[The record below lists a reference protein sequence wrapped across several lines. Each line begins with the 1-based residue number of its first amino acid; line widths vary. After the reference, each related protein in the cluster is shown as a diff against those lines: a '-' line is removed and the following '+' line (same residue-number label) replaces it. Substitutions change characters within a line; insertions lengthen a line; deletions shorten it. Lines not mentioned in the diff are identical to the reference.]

1 MPAPAVGAAAMRLL
15 GFFGK
20 GGKGTA
26 ALEALDAVKKGV
38 NAVSK
43 SIDALKG
50 NWDELNDIAFK
61 TARTMA
67 LSREQA
73 EAFNQQLMTSTKEL
87 AAQFGIT
94 AKEIAEFQKNYAEAV
109 GRNIILTKEQISH
122 MAALSKITDSATAQK
137 LVDEF
142 DKVGAGIARATAY
155 TGRLQERAKALG
167 VSPSKATKMMADNI
181 KLAASYSFRNGVNDI
196 EKMALKAAG
205 LRLEMSQVASALDKF
220 QNIEDA
226 ITNSAEL
233 QLLGG
238 SIGAAFSNPMAVM
251 YQAKADPEAF
261 MENIVNSLKG
271 KGTYDEKTGTVKF
284 DPVTLDIM
292 KAAAKTLGMSAEQL
306 SNTAMASVQNEKVK
320 QELEENGAAGRFT
333 DKELELL
340 QNLSRTN
347 VNDNGKH
354 FVTFF
359 KDGREQTKEISDLT
373 NEELQ
378 IAKDSQMTEE
388 QMFDDVQQIKEILE
402 RVHGRAR
409 ETVSYKEQ
417 KEGWSEWWATAR
429 ADVADIFYKP
439 FARVFNTVTNAV
451 IGKQYFSTG
460 GIAKPL
466 HAAEGTIVPGDSYT
480 GDKVPAMLNSGEM
493 VLNPMQQKSMFNM
506 IQSLALRGGMF
517 YGMNK
522 IGGKMG
528 VGGIGSTMLLANVL
542 GGEDTGISEI
552 IEAHYLKKFL
562 KSLSPFKKS
571 IEGIGE
577 VAETAAEQTNTFGT
591 RWSELTDTLSS
602 DWKSL
607 TKKVSGAT
615 KKFFTTGRLGKVTNG
630 VSQAASFIKGK
641 ASSYGRTSKK
651 FFTTGKGG
659 RIVSGVKTATTA
671 ISGKASSYGR
681 VFASNAKLIGEQIG
695 KYTVKPLAKVGK
707 SIIDS
712 KPVVGARGWAET
724 KYYRGKL
731 GYRDFKDKVFKP
743 KSQEYSRLIKNL
755 FNDGSKA
762 QASKAASRLQTPEIA
777 MTGRKTGVV
786 KQTVSKATESA
797 KSITSTLK
805 NSKALGYVGKA
816 GKVLGKVAKPI
827 NTVLSVAGA
836 VSGIAGAK
844 SEYDKKVEE
853 LNGKNMSAK
862 DKAIAKDKAEKERNT
877 TIGTSVGKT
886 AGNIGGWAAGAATGA
901 AIGSIIPV
909 AGTAIG
915 GLIGLVG
922 GLIGSHYG
930 EKALG
935 WVGGKVGGMF
945 GGNNAEKFEKPAHAQ
960 EGLIVPGNSYTGD
973 KVPIK
978 ANSGEMILDQNKQK
992 NLFSML
998 SNPISSTVKALPDL
1012 SSFMKVLP
1020 PVALA
1025 SAAAKTVGIGKSDIN
1040 LHVSGTIK
1048 LEGNGKSAD
1057 IDIAKLLDT
1066 PEFKRQLT
1074 DMLTKSMNENS
1085 NAGKYNKE
1093 SSWGNMANQWN
1104 KTGK

>member
-1 MPAPAVGAAAMRLL
+1 MALPAAALMRLV

-26 ALEALDAVKKGV
+26 ALEGLDAVKRGV
-38 NAVSK
+38 NAISK

-137 LVDEF
+137 LIDEF
-142 DKVGAGIARATAY
+142 DKVGVGIARATAY

-167 VSPSKATKMMADNI
+167 ISPSKATKMMADNI
-181 KLAASYSFRNGVNDI
+181 RLAASYSFRNGVNDI
-196 EKMALKAAG
+196 EKMALRASS
-205 LRLEMSQVASALDKF
+205 LRMDMNAVMSATEKF
-220 QNIEDA
+220 ANIEDA
-226 ITNSAEL
+226 ITNSANI

-238 SIGAAFSNPMAVM
+238 SFAQNFSNPMGAM
-251 YQAKADPEAF
+251 YEAMADPKGF
-261 MENIVNSLKG
+261 MDRIEKTIEG
-271 KGTYDEKTGTVKF
+271 KGRYDEKTGTVQF
-284 DPVTLDIM
+284 DPVTM
-292 KAAAKTLGMSAEQL
+292 VQMREMAKSLGMSVEQL
-306 SNTAMASVQNEKVK
+306 TNPAMAKVQNAKVE
-320 QELEENGAAGRFT
+320 QELEASGARERFG
-333 DKELELL
+333 KRELELI

-347 VNDNGKH
+347 VDEKTGKH
-354 FVTFF
+354 FVTLFEN
-359 KDGREQTKEISDLT
+359 GEEVQVEISDLT
-373 NEELQ
+373 KEQLQ
-378 IAKDSQMTEE
+378 LAKDSQLTEE

-429 ADVADIFYKP
+429 ADVADVFYKP

-451 IGKQYFSTG
+451 IGKQYFSSG

-466 HAAEGTIVPGDSYT
+466 HGAEGMVVPGDSYS

-506 IQSLALRGGMF
+506 ISSMALVGGTA
-517 YGMNK
+517 YGMNRL
-522 IGGKMG
+522 GGKMG
-528 VGGIGSTMLLANVL
+528 VGGLGSTMILANAL
-542 GGEDTGISEI
+542 GGEDTGISEM

-571 IEGIGE
+571 IEEIGE
-577 VAETAAEQTNTFGT
+577 VAETTTESTSTFRT
-591 RWSELTDTLSS
+591 RWTELTDTLSN
-602 DWKSL
+602 DWKKL
-607 TKKVSGAT
+607 TRRVS
-615 KKFFTTGRLGKVTNG
+615 VM
-630 VSQAASFIKGK
+630 
-641 ASSYGRTSKK
+641 SKRYL
-651 FFTTGKGG
+651 TTGKLGKITRG
-659 RIVSGVKTATTA
+659 ARAARAA
-671 ISGKASSYGR
+671 ISGKASSYGKI
-681 VFASNAKLIGEQIG
+681 FAANAKVIGDQIG

-707 SIIDS
+707 SIINT
-712 KPVVGARGWAET
+712 KPIMAAREWADT
-724 KYYRGKL
+724 KYVRGKL
-731 GYRDFKDKVFKP
+731 GYKGFKENVLKP
-743 KSQEYSRLIKNL
+743 KSQEYSKLIRNL

-762 QASKAASRLQTPEIA
+762 QASKAASRLQTPEIS
-777 MTGRKTGVV
+777 MTGRKTNVV
-786 KQTVSKATESA
+786 NKAVSKATEGA

-827 NTVLSVAGA
+827 NAALSVVGA

-844 SEYDKKVEE
+844 SDYDKQLAEI
-853 LNGKNMSAK
+853 NRADMSGKQ
-862 DKAIAKDKAEKERNT
+862 KAIAKDKAEKERNAS
-877 TIGTSVGKT
+877 IGSSVGKT
-886 AGNIGGWAAGAATGA
+886 AGNIGGWAAGAAAGA
-901 AIGSIIPV
+901 ALGSVVPV
-909 AGTAIG
+909 VGTAIG
-915 GLIGLVG
+915 GLLG
-922 GLIGSHYG
+922 GLLGSHYG

-945 GGNNAEKFEKPAHAQ
+945 GGNNAEKYEKPAHAQ
-960 EGLIVPGNSYTGD
+960 NGLIVPGDSYTGD
-973 KVPIK
+973 KVPVM
-978 ANSGEMILDQNKQK
+978 ANSKEMILTQKQQST
-992 NLFSML
+992 LFNAI
-998 SNPISSTVKALPDL
+998 SNPISSAVKALPDL

-1025 SAAAKTVGIGKSDIN
+1025 SAATRAIGGGKTDVN

-1048 LEGNGKSAD
+1048 LEGGNKSAE
-1057 IDIAKLLDT
+1057 IDISKLIET
-1066 PEFKRQLT
+1066 PEFKRKLT
-1074 DMLTKSMNENS
+1074 DMLTKSLNENS
-1085 NAGKYNKE
+1085 NAGKRNME
-1093 SSWGNMANQWN
+1093 SERNNMAKQYNR
-1104 KTGK
+1104 TGS

>member
-1 MPAPAVGAAAMRLL
+1 MPAPAIGAAAMRLL

-26 ALEALDAVKKGV
+26 ALEFLDNAKRGV
-38 NAVSK
+38 NALSNAV
-43 SIDALKG
+43 DALKG

-94 AKEIAEFQKNYAEAV
+94 AKEIAEFQKTYAEAV

-122 MAALSKITDSATAQK
+122 MAALSKITDNATAQK
-137 LVDEF
+137 LIDEF

-181 KLAASYSFRNGVNDI
+181 RLAASYSFRNGVNDI
-196 EKMALKAAG
+196 EKMALRASS
-205 LRLEMSQVASALDKF
+205 LRMDMNAVMSATEKF
-220 QNIEDA
+220 ANIEDA
-226 ITNSAEL
+226 ITNSANI

-238 SIGAAFSNPMAVM
+238 SFAQNFSNPMGAM
-251 YQAKADPEAF
+251 YEAMADPKGF
-261 MENIVNSLKG
+261 MDRIEKTIEG
-271 KGTYDEKTGTVKF
+271 KGRYDEKTGTVQF
-284 DPVTLDIM
+284 DPVTM
-292 KAAAKTLGMSAEQL
+292 MQMREMAKTLGMSVDQL
-306 SNTAMASVQNEKVK
+306 TNPAMAKVQNAKVT
-320 QELEENGAAGRFT
+320 QELEASGAIGRFSP
-333 DKELELL
+333 KELELL

-347 VNDNGKH
+347 VDDNGKH
-354 FVTFF
+354 FVTLFEN
-359 KDGREQTKEISDLT
+359 GEEHQVEISKLT
-373 NEELQ
+373 NEQLQ
-378 IAKDSQMTEE
+378 LAKDSQLTEE

-409 ETVSYKEQ
+409 ETISYKEQ

-439 FARVFNTVTNAV
+439 FAKVFNTVTNAV
-451 IGKQYFSTG
+451 IGKQYFSGG

-466 HAAEGTIVPGDSYT
+466 HGAEGMVVPGDSYS

-506 IQSLALRGGMF
+506 ISSMALVGGTA
-517 YGMNK
+517 YGMNRL
-522 IGGKMG
+522 GGKMG
-528 VGGIGSTMLLANVL
+528 VGGLGSTMILANAL

-577 VAETAAEQTNTFGT
+577 VAETATEQTNTFGT
-591 RWSELTDTLSS
+591 RWTELTDTLSN
-602 DWKSL
+602 DWKKL
-607 TKKVSGAT
+607 TRRVS
-615 KKFFTTGRLGKVTNG
+615 VM
-630 VSQAASFIKGK
+630 
-641 ASSYGRTSKK
+641 SKRY
-651 FFTTGKGG
+651 FTTGKLGKITRG
-659 RIVSGVKTATTA
+659 AKAATTA
-671 ISGKASSYGR
+671 ISGKASSYGKI
-681 VFASNAKLIGEQIG
+681 FAANAKVIGDQIG

-707 SIIDS
+707 SIINT
-712 KPVVGARGWAET
+712 KPIMAARGWAET
-724 KYYRGKL
+724 KYLRGKL
-731 GYRDFKDKVFKP
+731 GYKGFKENVLKP
-743 KSQEYSRLIKNL
+743 KSQEYSKLIRNL

-762 QASKAASRLQTPEIA
+762 QASKAVSRLQTPEIA

-786 KQTVSKATESA
+786 KQAVSKATEGA

-816 GKVLGKVAKPI
+816 GKVLGKVAKPL
-827 NTVLSVAGA
+827 NAVLSVAGA
-836 VSGIAGAK
+836 VGGIAGAK

-853 LNGKNMSAK
+853 LNNKSMSAK
-862 DKAIAKDKAEKERNT
+862 DRAIAKDKAEKERNAS
-877 TIGTSVGKT
+877 IGSSVGKT
-886 AGNIGGWAAGAATGA
+886 AGNIGGWAAGAAAGA
-901 AIGSIIPV
+901 ALGSVVPV
-909 AGTAIG
+909 VGTAIG
-915 GLIGLVG
+915 GLLG
-922 GLIGSHYG
+922 GLLGSHYG

-945 GGNNAEKFEKPAHAQ
+945 GGNNAEKIEKPAHAQ
-960 EGLIVPGNSYTGD
+960 NGLIVPGNSYTGD
-973 KVPIK
+973 KVPVM
-978 ANSGEMILDQNKQK
+978 ANSKEMILTQKQQST
-992 NLFSML
+992 LFNAI
-998 SNPISSTVKALPDL
+998 SNPISTAVKALPDL

-1025 SAAAKTVGIGKSDIN
+1025 SAATRAIGGGKTDVN

-1048 LEGNGKSAD
+1048 LEGNGKSVDFD
-1057 IDIAKLLDT
+1057 ISKLLDT
-1066 PEFKRQLT
+1066 PEFKRQIT
-1074 DMLTKSMNENS
+1074 DIVTRTWNENS
-1085 NAGKYNKE
+1085 NGGKLGKE
-1093 SSWGNMANQWN
+1093 TSQSKKMGVFN
-1104 KTGK
+1104 T